1 MVDRKAEHLVLLL
14 ADEWVE
20 SMAVLLDMLLVA
32 QMAVMRVVK
41 MDERMVE

>member
-1 MVDRKAEHLVLLL
+1 M

>member
-1 MVDRKAEHLVLLL
+1 MVDRKAERLVLLL